1 MKICAFAFTA
11 VLLLLLLLM
20 MMMIAVGPADAADE
34 SADDDAPVV
43 GAVTHLPLPRFV
55 SMKANTGNARR
66 GPSLAHRVDWVF
78 KRENMPLE
86 ITAEYGNWRRVRDI
100 DGAGGWM
107 HYALLS
113 GVRTVIVQKDY
124 AALRARPEQGAEP
137 NAYAEQGVVAFLGQ
151 CRRDWCEITADGLKG
166 WALRSELWGIA
177 PDEVRD

>member
-1 MKICAFAFTA
+1 
-11 VLLLLLLLM
+11 M
-20 MMMIAVGPADAADE
+20 MLAASPMAQADE
-34 SADDDAPVV
+34 TSSNGVQAL
-43 GAVTHLPLPRFV
+43 GTVTNLPLPRFV

-66 GPSLAHRVDWVF
+66 GPSLTHRVDWVF

-86 ITAEYGNWRRVRDI
+86 IIAEYGNWRRVRDI

-124 AALRARPEQGAEP
+124 TALRTRPEPAADP

-151 CRRDWCEITADGLKG
+151 CKRDWCEITADGLKG
-166 WALRSELWGIA
+166 WVLKTELWGVGIG
-177 PDEVRD
+177 EERN